1 MKKDIVMYKSG
12 SFVDFQGV
20 ERQFVVCALSTS
32 SFNNDDQQ
40 VCLSVY
46 DSTELEVIGEHVLP
60 RAVFIGISVCNPSDE
75 WDEEKGKFVAYHK
88 AAGFKATAPEKSA
101 ALFATRAGMINEAV
115 VQALL
120 DREVEHLKEDPGYVI
135 KGYNQMKAKYERNQ
149 EAQKYLEE
157 TSPELLEF
165 GGKLAALD
173 EEKFARVLNVAMIRS
188 DE

>member
-1 MKKDIVMYKSG
+1 MKKDIVMYKNG

-32 SFNNDDQQ
+32 NFNNDDQQ

-46 DSTELEVIGEHVLP
+46 DESILLGEHVLP
-60 RAVFIGISVCNPSDE
+60 RAVFIGISVCNPSDK

-88 AAGFKATAPEKSA
+88 AAGFKAIAPEKSA

-135 KGYNQMKAKYERNQ
+135 KGYNQMKAKYERDQ
-149 EAQKYLEE
+149 EAQKYLKE
-157 TSPELLEF
+157 TPSELLEL

-173 EEKFARVLNVAMIRS
+173 EEGIARVLNVAVIRS
-188 DE
+188 NE

>member
-32 SFNNDDQQ
+32 NFNDDDHE

-46 DSTELEVIGEHVLP
+46 DNANIVVVGEHVLP
-60 RAVFIGISVCNPSDE
+60 RAVFIGISVCNPSDK

-135 KGYNQMKAKYERNQ
+135 KGYNQMKAKYERDQ

-157 TSPELLEF
+157 TSPELLEL
-165 GGKLAALD
+165 GGKLATLD
-173 EEKFARVLNVAMIRS
+173 GEKLTRVLNVAMIQG

>member
-32 SFNNDDQQ
+32 NFNNDDQQ

-46 DSTELEVIGEHVLP
+46 DDIESIVLGEHVLP
-60 RAVFIGISVCNPSDE
+60 RAVFIGISVCNPSDK

-157 TSPELLEF
+157 TSPELLEL
-165 GGKLAALD
+165 GSKLAALD
-173 EEKFARVLNVAMIRS
+173 EEGIARVLNVAVIRS